1 MTGTSPVIFR
11 QTENTLLLSG
21 QQEHRKTGPQAELH
35 HRQVKSEIL
44 CNDPAGQFW
53 GLLGEGESL
62 FCSFFLKYEEKEY
75 DTRKGFKEVTLES

>member
-35 HRQVKSEIL
+35 HRQVESDTL
-44 CNDPAGQFW
+44 CIDPPGQFW
-53 GLLGEGESL
+53 LYWGKEKVWSL
-62 FCSFFLKYEEKEY
+62 FSGVFYI
-75 DTRKGFKEVTLES
+75 

>member
-53 GLLGEGESL
+53 GLLGEGEGL
-62 FCSFFLKYEEKEY
+62 GFRVFLNTKRKNMIQEKVS
-75 DTRKGFKEVTLES
+75 KK

>member
-44 CNDPAGQFW
+44 CNDPAGQFC
-53 GLLGEGESL
+53 GLLGEGEGL
-62 FCSFFLKYEEKEY
+62 VFRVFLNTKRKNTIQEKVS
-75 DTRKGFKEVTLES
+75 KK